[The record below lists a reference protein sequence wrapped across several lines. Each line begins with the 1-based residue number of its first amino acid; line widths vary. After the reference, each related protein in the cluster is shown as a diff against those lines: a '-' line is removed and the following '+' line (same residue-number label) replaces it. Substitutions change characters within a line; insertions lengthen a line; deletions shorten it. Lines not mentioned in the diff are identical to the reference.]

1 MRTLTEDE
9 LKKIY
14 ADTKVIAVVGASTD
28 PDKPSHNIPRY
39 LQTQGYRIIPVT
51 PKGDEIF
58 GEKTYASLADIEEHV
73 DVVDVFRPAEE
84 APDIATQAAEIG
96 ASVLWLQSGIVS
108 EEAAQIA
115 EAAGMQVVMG
125 RCMGMTHAALGLGP
139 GPS

>member
-14 ADTKVIAVVGASTD
+14 ADAKVIAVVGASTD
-28 PDKPSHNIPRY
+28 PEKPSHNIPRY

-58 GEKTYASLADIEEHV
+58 GEKVYASLADIEEHV

-84 APDIATQAAEIG
+84 APEIATQAAEIG

-125 RCMGMTHAALGLGP
+125 RCIGMTHAALGLGP